1 MCGSISTD
9 CLMGDEMTKRV
20 TAGLSAGVLILAGL
34 LAGCSDVEGDGGD
47 GGDDQSASDF
57 ADQSYDEI
65 KAAAIEAMG
74 GLESVHVVADI
85 SSAGQTATLDLSM
98 DADGNCTGSVSFG
111 DVSAEVLQADGG
123 AWFKPNAELLAQ
135 QFGAQGP
142 KAIKFVADSWVVDT
156 NGEVTPSN
164 CDLEAFIEQ
173 VTSDEEEETDT
184 VVGDVED
191 FEGDD
196 VVPLTFTNDDGAGTV
211 KVLAEG
217 DHYIASFAVE
227 DENPGTV
234 TFSGFNEEVETEA
247 PADDEIVDLADF
259 KPNDAG

>member
-1 MCGSISTD
+1 
-9 CLMGDEMTKRV
+9 MTKRA

-34 LAGCSDVEGDGGD
+34 VGGCSDDEGD

-74 GLESVHVVADI
+74 ELESVHVMAEI
-85 SSAGQTATLDLSM
+85 TSGGEGAALDLSM
-98 DADGNCTGSVSFG
+98 DADGNCTGTVTFG
-111 DVSAEVLQADGG
+111 AVSAEVLQADGG
-123 AWFKPNAELLAQ
+123 AWFKPNAELLSQ
-135 QFGAQGP
+135 QFGAQAP
-142 KAIKFVADSWVVDT
+142 AAIKFVADSWVADT

-173 VTSDEEEETDT
+173 VTSDEEAETNT
-184 VVGDVED
+184 EVGDVED

-196 VVPLTFTNDDGAGTV
+196 VVPLSFTNDEGDGTV
-211 KVLAEG
+211 KILAEG
-217 DHYIASFAVE
+217 EHYIASFAVE
-227 DENPGTV
+227 GENPGTV
-234 TFSGFNEEVETEA
+234 TFSGFNEEVATEA

-259 KPNDAG
+259 KPKDAA